1 MSIGPPSGS
10 SDPRPAAGPTASR
23 ATGTR
28 SGASDPVA
36 SDGDGA
42 GVSELALP
50 RTLGPYRLERLLGS
64 GGMGEVYQAYDRRLQ
79 RRVAIKHFRPGNAVG
94 STAAGTASRERF
106 LREARAVAGLSHPSI
121 VHIHDILEDEEGE
134 WEGDWIVMERVDGPT
149 VAQLVAQGPLPLE
162 RAITIGRQ
170 VAEALEAAHRQG
182 ILHRDL
188 KSENVMLGRDGRAKI
203 LDFGLAKRLWPGE
216 TEASLS
222 LEGRVL
228 GTCRTMSP
236 EQARGQELDARSDLF
251 ALGVLLYEMLTGESP
266 FLEETH
272 IDTLARVCHHHP
284 LPVVEVNPEV
294 PEELSELVVRLLRKE
309 RELRPAE
316 TREVAEILA
325 AMDATISGSGSAAR
339 ASSSSAGDSTSQ
351 RGAAVR
357 SAPSDGPTRSGG
369 PKGGSTPE
377 RASTLFGE
385 TLLDMP
391 TSGASSAPPP
401 VAFASSPGA
410 PPAASTGGWRWSLA
424 SLGLDS
430 PYRPSVNRRM
440 VIVAAIGLA
449 AVLGL
454 AALSLRPVMDSAPET
469 LTVAET
475 TVVVRPSV
483 AVLGFKNLSGDEGVA
498 WIATGI
504 TEMLNAELAASP
516 GLRTVAGETVARAK
530 RELAL
535 EEGKTL
541 GAGTLSKVRSVL
553 GADKVVVGSFLAVPG
568 GDELRLDL
576 NVQDTASGSTQKT
589 LTETA
594 SRGEILGLVRRI
606 GERVRRELGAGRL
619 SAADTRAARAT
630 SPKSPQAL
638 ELYSEGL
645 RLMRAYEPVRARD
658 LLLQAVEAEPGFPL
672 AHAALAEAWSA
683 LGYDRKA
690 QEEAARAVELAGELS
705 REDRL
710 FVEARDHEMSWRW
723 DEAIESYRT
732 LWEFFPDN
740 VEYGLRL
747 AAALTADGR
756 AQNALAVVGSLRE
769 LPAPVSEDVRI
780 ELVQAE
786 ALRWLS
792 EDRSAFEVA
801 RRAVDHGASQGARLL
816 EAEARV
822 LEASSALHLD
832 APQQASASLEAARRL
847 FAEAGDRRGEAWT
860 LSRLADLASLLGDLD
875 RALDLRQKALEQLRE
890 VGDQEGIAMVL
901 NNFGSVLMTADRLE
915 EAAPPLREALETA
928 QKIENRR
935 LEGGIRLTLGRLAH
949 LRGELAESERQAS
962 AALPV
967 AEELEFGYLSSG
979 AEWVLGDVSL
989 ARGDLHKAR
998 ASLENGLER
1007 MRENDPI
1014 LSPGLL
1020 SSLGDLELVAGDLAA
1035 ARKRHREAL
1044 EMRREAWSSQVAAES
1059 RLALARLALETG
1071 QPEDALQTAR
1081 SELPGLSR
1089 GGTAKETEAVAVVT
1103 SALVALDRLEELE
1116 EQVRRLASLLTRCQ
1130 TVPTRLWAGIELA
1143 RGQAALGARDEAL
1156 RTAESVR
1163 EESQRRGFHLIEMEA
1178 RLVLAELRNA
1188 AGEATA
1194 ELRALANEARDRRF
1208 LLLAGKA
1215 DAGAGRGP
1223 LADPR

>member
-1 MSIGPPSGS
+1 MSSGPLSGS
-10 SDPRPAAGPTASR
+10 SDPRPAVGPTESQPA
-23 ATGTR
+23 GTR
-28 SGASDPVA
+28 SFAADPVA
-36 SDGDGA
+36 PDGDGA
-42 GVSELALP
+42 GASKLALP

-79 RRVAIKHFRPGNAVG
+79 RRVAIKHFRPGTTVG
-94 STAAGTASRERF
+94 SAAASTASRQRF
-106 LREARAVAGLSHPSI
+106 LREARAAAGLSHPSI
-121 VHIHDILEDEEGE
+121 VHIHDILEDEQGD

-149 VAQLVAQGPLPLE
+149 VAQLVAQGPLPVA
-162 RAITIGRQ
+162 RAITVGRQ
-170 VAEALEAAHRQG
+170 VAEALAAAHRQG
-182 ILHRDL
+182 VLHRDL

-203 LDFGLAKRLWPGE
+203 LDFGLAKRLWPGD

-251 ALGVLLYEMLTGESP
+251 ALGVLLYEMLTGDSP
-266 FLEETH
+266 FLEDTH

-284 LPVVEVNPEV
+284 PPVVEVNPEL
-294 PEELSELVVRLLRKE
+294 PEELSGLVGRLLRKE

-316 TREVAEILA
+316 AREVAEILME
-325 AMDATISGSGSAAR
+325 MDATMSRSGSAERSSASPG
-339 ASSSSAGDSTSQ
+339 SSSSHGA
-351 RGAAVR
+351 AAVR
-357 SAPSDGPTRSGG
+357 SARSDGPTRSGG
-369 PKGGSTPE
+369 PKGGWVPE
-377 RASTLFGE
+377 MGSTLFGE
-385 TLLDMP
+385 TLLDVP
-391 TSGASSAPPP
+391 ASSSSRPA
-401 VAFASSPGA
+401 AAASSSAA
-410 PPAASTGGWRWSLA
+410 PSAASTGGWRWSLA

-440 VIVAAIGLA
+440 VIVAAVGLA

-454 AALSLRPVMDSAPET
+454 AALSLRPVMDSASEDP
-469 LTVAET
+469 TVAEAT
-475 TVVVRPSV
+475 PVVRPSV

-504 TEMLNAELAASP
+504 AEMLNAELAASP
-516 GLRTVAGETVARAK
+516 GLRTVAGETVARAN

-535 EEGKTL
+535 GEGKTL

-553 GADKVVVGSFLAVPG
+553 GADKVVVGSYLAVPG
-568 GDELRLDL
+568 GDDLRLDL
-576 NVQDTASGSTQKT
+576 NVQDTVSGTTQTT

-594 SRGEILGLVRRI
+594 SRGEILGLVRRM

-630 SPKSPQAL
+630 LPKSPQAL

-645 RLMRAYEPVRARD
+645 RQMRAYEPVRARD
-658 LLLQAVEAEPGFPL
+658 LLRQAVEAEPGFPL

-747 AAALTADGR
+747 AAALTAAGR
-756 AQNALAVVGSLRE
+756 GREALAVVGSLRE

-780 ELVQAE
+780 DLAEAE

-792 EDRSAFEVA
+792 EDRSALQVA

-822 LEASSALHLD
+822 LVASSALHLD

-847 FAEAGDRRGEAWT
+847 FAQAGDRRGEAWT

-875 RALDLRQKALEQLRE
+875 RALGLRREALEQLRE

-901 NNFGSVLMTADRLE
+901 NNFGTVLMSADRLD
-915 EAAPPLREALETA
+915 EAAPKLREALETA

-935 LEGGIRLTLGRLAH
+935 LEGGIRVTLSRLAH
-949 LRGELAESERQAS
+949 LRGELAESEREAS
-962 AALPV
+962 RALRV
-967 AEELEFGYLSSG
+967 AEELEFGYLTSG
-979 AEWVLGDVSL
+979 AQWVLGDVSL
-989 ARGDLHKAR
+989 AHGDLHKAR
-998 ASLENGLER
+998 VSFEEGLER
-1007 MRENDPI
+1007 LRDQDPI

-1020 SSLGDLELVAGDLAA
+1020 SSLGDLELVAGDLMA
-1035 ARKRHREAL
+1035 ARKRHRDAL

-1071 QPEDALQTAR
+1071 RPGDALQSAR

-1089 GGTAKETEAVAVVT
+1089 GGREKETRAVSVVT
-1103 SALVALDRLEELE
+1103 AALVALDRADELE
-1116 EQVRRLASLLTRCQ
+1116 DQVMRLASLLTRCQ
-1130 TVPTRLWAGIELA
+1130 TVPTRLRAGIELA

-1156 RTAESVR
+1156 RTVESVR

-1178 RLVLAELRNA
+1178 RLVLAELRDA
-1188 AGEATA
+1188 AGEATATA

-1208 LLLAGKA
+1208 LLLAHKA
-1215 DAGAGRGP
+1215 NGGAGR
-1223 LADPR
+1223 